1 MHLCPAHLSQS
12 ANVFTQHA
20 ARSSIHLPGAA
31 RPHWGPPSSL
41 RPVLSSGRWSK
52 LSQQLSETAHFHF
65 PFCCW
70 ALSDLP
76 ERPLHLSLGKMAQA
90 ENHSINSSITA
101 DGDVLLCIY
110 LQSIY
115 RGCCP
120 ILFSGVKKT
129 FCTSSFF
136 FFFQWLLGCCY
147 VSFPRSL
154 QPNYCFSLH
163 LVWRS
168 EANADRWAARG
179 VCPPEPEPV
188 VLSITDN
195 CINNKETWAI

>member
-1 MHLCPAHLSQS
+1 MHLRPAHLSQP

-41 RPVLSSGRWSK
+41 RPVLSSGRRSK
-52 LSQQLSETAHFHF
+52 LSQQLLETAHFHF

-70 ALSDLP
+70 ASSDLP

-101 DGDVLLCIY
+101 DGDALLCIY

-120 ILFSGVKKT
+120 FLFCGVKKT
-129 FCTSSFF
+129 FCALPFFFSVTSRLLLCQFPPFITAELLLFSSFGVKE
-136 FFFQWLLGCCY
+136 WSKCRS
-147 VSFPRSL
+147 VSSPRRL
-154 QPNYCFSLH
+154 PT
-163 LVWRS
+163 WTR
-168 EANADRWAARG
+168 ARR
-179 VCPPEPEPV
+179 PV
-188 VLSITDN
+188 N
-195 CINNKETWAI
+195 HR